1 MSNAPIVD
9 FVGISGKNVLATYA
23 NLPPNSRIVF
33 VNQTSG
39 QPIGAAI
46 NVSGSASS
54 ATIPEPANIPSGA
67 YFLKAEDS
75 TGAYLAQSVVF
86 YVDDPAG
93 PSSA

>member
-1 MSNAPIVD
+1 MSNAPIIN
-9 FVGISGKNVLATYA
+9 FVGISGKNVLAAYA

-39 QPIGAAI
+39 QPTGGAVE
-46 NVSGSASS
+46 VSGSAS
-54 ATIPEPANIPSGA
+54 ATIPEPTNIPSGA

-86 YVDDPAG
+86 YIDDLAG
-93 PSSA
+93 PSHT